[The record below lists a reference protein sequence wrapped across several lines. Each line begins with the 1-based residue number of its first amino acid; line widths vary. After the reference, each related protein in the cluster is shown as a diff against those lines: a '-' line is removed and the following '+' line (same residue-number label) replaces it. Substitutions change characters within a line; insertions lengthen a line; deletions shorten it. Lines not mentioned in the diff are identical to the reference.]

1 MVITLPC
8 YCATLRRATRVLSQQ
23 YDAAVRS
30 SRLTITQFTLL
41 TMLGELPRARSN
53 DLAEALSMDQTTLS
67 RTLKLMEGE
76 GLIARVAG
84 ADRRESRWVGTQRG
98 RDRLR
103 RALPHWQAAQKHFEN
118 SLGLATARQLAAA
131 ALAITAQAAR

>member
-1 MVITLPC
+1 
-8 YCATLRRATRVLSQQ
+8 
-23 YDAAVRS
+23 
-30 SRLTITQFTLL
+30 
-41 TMLGELPRARSN
+41 MLGELPRARSN
-53 DLAEALSMDQTTLS
+53 DLADALSMDQTTLS

-84 ADRRESRWVGTQRG
+84 ADRRESRWVATQRG

-103 RALPHWQAAQKHFEN
+103 RALPHWQAAQQNFEN